1 MPRKFERYAVLLL
14 LVASPFWLPAVS
26 LSGGSSLRMQLAG
39 WLEPAFHGIQN
50 LKVGLRTL
58 VFGVLQ
64 GPFLLEENQ
73 VLRHTLESTLA
84 HEETHRQLFQENE
97 RLRVL
102 LDFKEKVPWR
112 VIPASVLAKEQT
124 LWSRTFLIDR
134 GTADNIR
141 AGMAVITPTGLV
153 GRVQEVGPSAS
164 RVIGLADP
172 HFRCSAVT
180 SLHRCSGL
188 FAGTSSGELLL
199 TYLSKEAT
207 LSPGEAV
214 LTSGGRSF
222 SPPGVPIG
230 TILTVSEDPSGLFR
244 SARVRP
250 AVDFGSVEEVLVVAW
265 SGE

>member
-26 LSGGSSLRMQLAG
+26 LPVSGSLRMQLAG
-39 WLEPAFHGIQN
+39 WLEPCFHGIQN

-73 VLRHTLESTLA
+73 VLRRYLDSTLA
-84 HEETHRQLFQENE
+84 HEETHRQLFLENE
-97 RLRVL
+97 RLRAL
-102 LDFKEKVPWR
+102 LDFKEKAPWKT
-112 VIPASVLAKEQT
+112 IPAAVLAKEQT
-124 LWSRTFLIDR
+124 LWFRTLLLDK
-134 GTADNIR
+134 GTRDGVA
-141 AGMAVITPTGLV
+141 AGMAVITPTGLI

-180 SLHRCSGL
+180 SLHRAWGL

-207 LSPGEAV
+207 LKPGEVV

-222 SPPGVPIG
+222 SPPGIPIG
-230 TILTVSEDPSGLFR
+230 TVLTVSEDPSGLFQ
-244 SARVRP
+244 SARVRST
-250 AVDFGSVEEVLVVAW
+250 VDLGSVEEVLVVPW